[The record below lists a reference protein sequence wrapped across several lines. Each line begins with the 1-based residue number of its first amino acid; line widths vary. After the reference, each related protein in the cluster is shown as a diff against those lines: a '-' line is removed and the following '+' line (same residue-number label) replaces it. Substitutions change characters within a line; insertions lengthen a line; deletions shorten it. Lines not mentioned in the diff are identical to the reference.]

1 MKKCIPMILL
11 TVVMLSACAKTDD
24 KVFSQPAFLST
35 LSGGLI
41 NLDKVQCF
49 KVVKH
54 DLKKDGD
61 TDWVVRAYF
70 SVGANEYVDFDS
82 RKEQWIAM
90 TEYEKLAASLN
101 TVHKV
106 ARLAPVKRSAPGTA
120 GQQKN

>member
-1 MKKCIPMILL
+1 MKRCIPMVLL
-11 TVVMLSACAKTDD
+11 AAVLLSSCAKIDD
-24 KVFSQPAFLST
+24 SVRRQPAFLST

-49 KVVKH
+49 KIVQH

-61 TDWVVRAYF
+61 EEWVVRAYF
-70 SVGANEYVDFDS
+70 SVSGNEYIDFDS

-90 TEYEKLAASLN
+90 VEYEKLAAALN

-106 ARLAPVKRSAPGTA
+106 ARLTPVKGPASDKAS
-120 GQQKN
+120 Q